1 MLSVFRSASLISKVI
16 LITSLILAVAIS
28 FNAWWNGT
36 LHEGSIER
44 LTREKTKIISEF
56 IERNVIRT
64 MEKGRH
70 FEIHNVLQTYST
82 YSGIWKINVF
92 KTDGT
97 IVATT
102 NEAEL
107 NNNVP
112 KDEFFLKETYFI
124 REETDPRRERKQRPE
139 RVYHHI
145 TPILNR
151 PECYQCHSQESK
163 IVGVLTVASSLKEM
177 DEIVSKVKVH
187 SFILAIITITFLST
201 VLSLLFFTFV
211 KKPIKRLT
219 DTMKRVEEGDL
230 TAHVTLEGKDE
241 MGLLAH
247 SLNAMI
253 EKLSEARKEAEAYH
267 QALVTRAD
275 RMASIGELASGLAH
289 EIRNPL
295 AGIQGAVQILADGFP
310 KGDDRRQVSD
320 EIQKQ
325 IHKLERLVKDL
336 LNYAKPVP
344 PNYVPTDIHELI
356 EKVLAF
362 FMVQGGKSNGLT
374 VEKKF
379 ASAVPQMM
387 IDPNSMEQAFLNIVL
402 NARKAMPGGGTFT
415 VLTRLRGQEKN
426 GTREFEIVFQDTGIG
441 IPEENLPKV
450 FNPFFS
456 TRSDGTGL
464 GLSITK
470 NILEQHGGSIAVES
484 QVNVGT
490 KFTITLPVQDKTA

>member
-1 MLSVFRSASLISKVI
+1 MI
-16 LITSLILAVAIS
+16 
-28 FNAWWNGT
+28 
-36 LHEGSIER
+36 
-44 LTREKTKIISEF
+44 
-56 IERNVIRT
+56 
-64 MEKGRH
+64 
-70 FEIHNVLQTYST
+70 
-82 YSGIWKINVF
+82 GI
-92 KTDGT
+92 
-97 IVATT
+97 
-102 NEAEL
+102 
-107 NNNVP
+107 
-112 KDEFFLKETYFI
+112 
-124 REETDPRRERKQRPE
+124 
-139 RVYHHI
+139 
-145 TPILNR
+145 
-151 PECYQCHSQESK
+151 
-163 IVGVLTVASSLKEM
+163 LTVANSLQDMDKE
-177 DEIVSKVKVH
+177 ILRVKRN
-187 SFILAIITITFLST
+187 AIILGIVTLATLSVVLGFLFLRFVETPITQL
-201 VLSLLFFTFV
+201 
-211 KKPIKRLT
+211 IR
-219 DTMKRVEEGDL
+219 TMKRVEAGDL
-230 TAHVTLEGKDE
+230 NARVDRTGRDE
-241 MGLLAH
+241 MGRLAEN
-247 SLNAMI
+247 LNTMI
-253 EKLSEARKEAEAYH
+253 EKLGAAKREVEAYH
-267 QALVTRAD
+267 QALVKRAD

-310 KGDDRRQVSD
+310 EGDDRRQVSD

-336 LNYAKPVP
+336 LNYAKPVA

-379 ASAVPQMM
+379 ASGVPQMM
-387 IDPNSMEQAFLNIVL
+387 VDPSSMEQAFLNIVL
-402 NARKAMPGGGTFT
+402 NARKAMLGGGTFT

-441 IPEENLPKV
+441 IPEENLPKI